1 MLGELKKH
9 HPIYDRV
16 TGEGLTFSGLM
27 VLFDFRFDAVI
38 WLPGPSLLFGS
49 LGLLLF
55 TAISLAYGTSMFFIM
70 FVFTVPI
77 SSAGTSG
84 HLPHPV
90 FTFSLR
96 FLFMF
101 CWYFCCVRCFL
112 VHGLHQVHCSP

>member
-16 TGEGLTFSGLM
+16 TGEGLTFSGLT

-38 WLPGPSLLFGS
+38 WLPGPSLLFGT

-77 SSAGTSG
+77 SSAGISG

-90 FTFSLR
+90 FTFSLH
-96 FLFMF
+96 FLFVF
-101 CWYFCCVRCFL
+101 CWYFCCVCCFL
-112 VHGLHQVHCSP
+112 VHGLHQVHYSP